1 MLHFFI
7 RRPKFAIVIALVITL
22 VGWVSLYVIPVEQYP
37 DITPPAVSVSAVY
50 PGASARD
57 VAQAIASPLEA
68 QVNGVSNMLYM
79 ESTSANNGSYQLNIT
94 FASGTDP
101 DMAAVEVQNRI
112 SQVSAQLPAE
122 VNENGI
128 SVRKRASN
136 LLLGVSVFSPKQTHD
151 ALFVSN
157 YTSIQLRDAIARIN
171 GVGDVQVFG
180 ARDFSMRVWLNPQ
193 RMESLNV
200 SVQDIIAAL
209 QQQNVQAAAG
219 QIGSSPSMDGQQQTL
234 TISGQGR
241 LTEPQEFANVI
252 IRSNPQGGMIRLG
265 DVARVALGAQNYQV
279 SAAQNQTESAFLVV
293 YPVPGAN
300 ALNVANGVRDE
311 MARLSASFP
320 PDLAYDINYD
330 STLPV
335 TATLHEIALSLT
347 LTLIVVLAVV
357 YLFLQS
363 MRATFIVALT
373 IPVSLLGTFA
383 VLYAFGYSANTLSL
397 FAIILALTIVVDDA
411 IVVVENVERLLSND
425 PNLTPA
431 QATKQ
436 AMSQIAGPIIATTL
450 VLMAVF
456 VPIAILPGI
465 IGELYRQF
473 AVTLSAAVIL
483 SSINALTLSPALCAV
498 LLKRRTLSTTGV
510 FGGMNR
516 GLDRARD
523 GYVSLTGRISRRAVF
538 SIAALLLVGL
548 ATWWGYTRLPTSF
561 LPEEDQGY
569 FFISLQLPDGAS
581 LNRTQAVMDQMYQQV
596 TANDAV
602 EDVIKITGFS
612 LLSGNN
618 SPNAGFAI
626 VMLKPWGQRPH
637 IDRVLASIQAN
648 LAAIP
653 SAMIM
658 AFNPPAIAGLGSASG
673 FDLRIQALL
682 GQSPQ
687 ELAQVSQG
695 VIFAANQDPKLSRVF
710 TTFSASVPEISLSID
725 RDRAALLQVPVS
737 RIFQTL
743 QTSLGGMNA
752 GDFTLNNRMFRV
764 QLQNDMDFRQRTA
777 QINSLNVRSD
787 NGALVSLANLVTL
800 TPSVGAPFISHFN
813 QFPSVAVSGSA
824 ADGVSSGQAMAAMEA
839 LLAQNLP
846 QGYSYS
852 WSGMSW
858 QEQQTGGQVVLI
870 YLAALVFAYL
880 FLVAQYESWSI
891 PLVVI
896 LSVVF
901 AVGGAVAGLSAMG
914 FANDVYAQI
923 GLVLLIGLAAK
934 NAILIVEFSKQR
946 REEGASIA
954 EAAED
959 GAKQRFRAVMMTAI
973 SFILGV
979 MPLVFASGA
988 GAMSRQIIGITVFGG
1003 MFMATAVGILFIP
1016 ALYLHVQRLREWTKT
1031 RKPPVEKDPQQDN

>member
-94 FASGTDP
+94 FASGSDP

-219 QIGSSPSMDGQQQTL
+219 QIGSSPSMAGQQQTL

-498 LLKRRTLSTTGV
+498 LLKRRTLSTAGV
-510 FGGMNR
+510 FGGINR

-569 FFISLQLPDGAS
+569 FFVSLQLPDGAS

-618 SPNAGFAI
+618 SSNAGFAI

-710 TTFSASVPEISLSID
+710 TTFSASVPEISLTID

-954 EAAED
+954 EAAQD

-1031 RKPPVEKDPQQDN
+1031 RKPPAEKDPQQDN

>member
-37 DITPPAVSVSAVY
+37 DITPPVVSVSAVY

-57 VAQAIASPLEA
+57 VAQAVASPLEA
-68 QVNGVSNMLYM
+68 QVNGVSHMLYM
-79 ESTSANNGSYQLNIT
+79 ESTSANNGSYQLSIT

-136 LLLGVSVFSPKQTHD
+136 LLLGVSVFSPQQTHD

-157 YTSIQLRDAIARIN
+157 YTSIQLRDAIARIS

-180 ARDFSMRVWLNPQ
+180 ARDYSMRVWLDPQ

-200 SVQDIIAAL
+200 SVQDIVAAL

-219 QIGSSPSMDGQQQTL
+219 QIGSSPSMPNQQQTL

-241 LTEPQEFANVI
+241 LTDARQFADVI

-311 MARLSASFP
+311 MARLSAAFP
-320 PDLAYDINYD
+320 ADLTYEINYD

-335 TATLHEIALSLT
+335 TATLHEIAVSLT

-363 MRATFIVALT
+363 LRATFIVALT
-373 IPVSLLGTFA
+373 VPVSLLGTFA
-383 VLYAFGYSANTLSL
+383 VLYVFGYSANTLSL

-425 PNLTPA
+425 PHLSPA
-431 QATKQ
+431 EATRQ

-498 LLKRRTLSTTGV
+498 LLKRRTLATTGM
-510 FGGMNR
+510 FGTINK

-523 GYVSLTGRISRRAVF
+523 GYVGLTGRINRRAVF

-548 ATWWGYTRLPTSF
+548 ATWWGYSRLPTSF

-569 FFISLQLPDGAS
+569 FFVSLQLPDGAS
-581 LNRTQAVMDQMYQQV
+581 LNRTQTVMDQMYQQV
-596 TANDAV
+596 STNEAV

-618 SPNAGFAI
+618 APNAGFAI
-626 VMLKPWGQRPH
+626 VMLKPWGQRP
-637 IDRVLASIQAN
+637 
-648 LAAIP
+648 
-653 SAMIM
+653 
-658 AFNPPAIAGLGSASG
+658 
-673 FDLRIQALL
+673 
-682 GQSPQ
+682 
-687 ELAQVSQG
+687 
-695 VIFAANQDPKLSRVF
+695 
-710 TTFSASVPEISLSID
+710 
-725 RDRAALLQVPVS
+725 
-737 RIFQTL
+737 
-743 QTSLGGMNA
+743 
-752 GDFTLNNRMFRV
+752 
-764 QLQNDMDFRQRTA
+764 
-777 QINSLNVRSD
+777 
-787 NGALVSLANLVTL
+787 
-800 TPSVGAPFISHFN
+800 
-813 QFPSVAVSGSA
+813 
-824 ADGVSSGQAMAAMEA
+824 
-839 LLAQNLP
+839 
-846 QGYSYS
+846 
-852 WSGMSW
+852 
-858 QEQQTGGQVVLI
+858 
-870 YLAALVFAYL
+870 
-880 FLVAQYESWSI
+880 
-891 PLVVI
+891 
-896 LSVVF
+896 
-901 AVGGAVAGLSAMG
+901 
-914 FANDVYAQI
+914 
-923 GLVLLIGLAAK
+923 
-934 NAILIVEFSKQR
+934 
-946 REEGASIA
+946 
-954 EAAED
+954 
-959 GAKQRFRAVMMTAI
+959 
-973 SFILGV
+973 
-979 MPLVFASGA
+979 
-988 GAMSRQIIGITVFGG
+988 
-1003 MFMATAVGILFIP
+1003 
-1016 ALYLHVQRLREWTKT
+1016 
-1031 RKPPVEKDPQQDN
+1031 

>member
-37 DITPPAVSVSAVY
+37 DITPPVVSVSAVY

-57 VAQAIASPLEA
+57 VAQAVASPLEA
-68 QVNGVSNMLYM
+68 QVNGVSHMLYM
-79 ESTSANNGSYQLNIT
+79 ESTSANNGSYQLSIT

-136 LLLGVSVFSPKQTHD
+136 LLLGVSVFSPQQTHD

-157 YTSIQLRDAIARIN
+157 YTSIQLRDAIARIS

-180 ARDFSMRVWLNPQ
+180 ARDYSMRVWLDPQ

-200 SVQDIIAAL
+200 SVQDIVAAL

-219 QIGSSPSMDGQQQTL
+219 QIGSSPSMPNQQQTL

-241 LTEPQEFANVI
+241 LTDARQFADVI

-311 MARLSASFP
+311 MARLSAAFP
-320 PDLAYDINYD
+320 ADLTYEINYD

-335 TATLHEIALSLT
+335 TATLHEIAVSLT

-363 MRATFIVALT
+363 LRATFIVALT
-373 IPVSLLGTFA
+373 VPVSLLGTFA
-383 VLYAFGYSANTLSL
+383 VLYVFGYSANTLSL

-425 PNLTPA
+425 PHLSPA
-431 QATKQ
+431 EATRQ

-498 LLKRRTLSTTGV
+498 LLKRRTLATTGM
-510 FGGMNR
+510 FGTINK

-523 GYVSLTGRISRRAVF
+523 GYVGLTGRINRRAVF

-548 ATWWGYTRLPTSF
+548 ATWWGYSRLPTSF

-569 FFISLQLPDGAS
+569 FFVSLQLPDGAS
-581 LNRTQAVMDQMYQQV
+581 LNRTQTVMDQMYQQV
-596 TANDAV
+596 STNEAV

-618 SPNAGFAI
+618 APNAGFAI

-658 AFNPPAIAGLGSASG
+658 AV
-673 FDLRIQALL
+673 D
-682 GQSPQ
+682 
-687 ELAQVSQG
+687 
-695 VIFAANQDPKLSRVF
+695 
-710 TTFSASVPEISLSID
+710 
-725 RDRAALLQVPVS
+725 
-737 RIFQTL
+737 
-743 QTSLGGMNA
+743 
-752 GDFTLNNRMFRV
+752 
-764 QLQNDMDFRQRTA
+764 
-777 QINSLNVRSD
+777 
-787 NGALVSLANLVTL
+787 
-800 TPSVGAPFISHFN
+800 
-813 QFPSVAVSGSA
+813 
-824 ADGVSSGQAMAAMEA
+824 
-839 LLAQNLP
+839 
-846 QGYSYS
+846 
-852 WSGMSW
+852 
-858 QEQQTGGQVVLI
+858 
-870 YLAALVFAYL
+870 
-880 FLVAQYESWSI
+880 
-891 PLVVI
+891 
-896 LSVVF
+896 
-901 AVGGAVAGLSAMG
+901 
-914 FANDVYAQI
+914 
-923 GLVLLIGLAAK
+923 
-934 NAILIVEFSKQR
+934 
-946 REEGASIA
+946 
-954 EAAED
+954 
-959 GAKQRFRAVMMTAI
+959 
-973 SFILGV
+973 
-979 MPLVFASGA
+979 
-988 GAMSRQIIGITVFGG
+988 
-1003 MFMATAVGILFIP
+1003 
-1016 ALYLHVQRLREWTKT
+1016 
-1031 RKPPVEKDPQQDN
+1031 

>member
-7 RRPKFAIVIALVITL
+7 RRPKFAIVIALVITI
-22 VGWVSLYVIPVEQYP
+22 VGWVSLHVIPVEQYP
-37 DITPPAVSVSAVY
+37 DITPPVVSVSAVY

-79 ESTSANNGSYQLNIT
+79 ESTSGNNGSYQLSIT
-94 FASGTDP
+94 FSSGTDP

-136 LLLGVSVFSPKQTHD
+136 LLLGVSVFSPKQTHN

-180 ARDFSMRVWLNPQ
+180 ARDYSMRVWLNPQ

-219 QIGSSPSMDGQQQTL
+219 QIGSSPSTPDQQQTL

-241 LTEPQEFANVI
+241 LADPQQFANVI

-265 DVARVALGAQNYQV
+265 DIARVALGAQNYQV

-311 MARLSASFP
+311 MARLSAAFP
-320 PDLAYDINYD
+320 PDLTYEINYD

-383 VLYAFGYSANTLSL
+383 VLYVFGYSANTLSL

-465 IGELYRQF
+465 VGELYRQF

-498 LLKRRTLSTTGV
+498 LLKRRTLSNTGV
-510 FGGMNR
+510 FGAINR

-523 GYVSLTGRISRRAVF
+523 GYVGLTGRISRRAVF

-569 FFISLQLPDGAS
+569 FFVSLQLPDGAS
-581 LNRTQAVMDQMYQQV
+581 LNRTQTVMDQMYQQV

-637 IDRVLASIQAN
+637 IDQVLANIQAN
-648 LAAIP
+648 LATIP
-653 SAMIM
+653 SATIM
-658 AFNPPAIAGLGSASG
+658 AVNPPAIAGLGNASG

-695 VIFAANQDPKLSRVF
+695 IIFAANQDPKLSRVF
-710 TTFSASVPEISLSID
+710 TTFSASVPEVNLSID

-777 QINSLNVRSD
+777 QINSMNVRSD

-813 QFPSVAVSGSA
+813 QFPSVTVNGSA
-824 ADGVSSGQAMAAMEA
+824 ADGASSGQAMAAMEA

-858 QEQQTGGQVVLI
+858 QEQQTGGQVVFI

-934 NAILIVEFSKQR
+934 NAILIVEFAKAR
-946 REEGASIA
+946 REEGATIA
-954 EAAED
+954 QAAQD

-1003 MFMATAVGILFIP
+1003 MLMATAVGILFIP

-1031 RKPPVEKDPQQDN
+1031 RKPPSDEGPQA

>member
-37 DITPPAVSVSAVY
+37 DITPPVVSVSAVY

-57 VAQAIASPLEA
+57 VAQAVASPLEA
-68 QVNGVSNMLYM
+68 QVNGVSHMLYM
-79 ESTSANNGSYQLNIT
+79 ESTSANNGSYQLSIT

-136 LLLGVSVFSPKQTHD
+136 LLLGVSVFSPQQTHD

-157 YTSIQLRDAIARIN
+157 YTSIQLRDAIARIS

-180 ARDFSMRVWLNPQ
+180 ARDYSMRVWLDPQ

-200 SVQDIIAAL
+200 SVQDIVAAL

-219 QIGSSPSMDGQQQTL
+219 QIGSSPSMPNQQQTL

-241 LTEPQEFANVI
+241 LTDARQFADVI

-311 MARLSASFP
+311 MARLSAAFP
-320 PDLAYDINYD
+320 ADLTYEINYD

-335 TATLHEIALSLT
+335 TATLHEIAVSLT

-363 MRATFIVALT
+363 LRATFIVALT
-373 IPVSLLGTFA
+373 VPVSLLGTFA
-383 VLYAFGYSANTLSL
+383 VLYVFGYSANTLSL

-425 PNLTPA
+425 PHLSPA
-431 QATKQ
+431 EATRQ

-498 LLKRRTLSTTGV
+498 LLKRRTLATTGM
-510 FGGMNR
+510 FGTINK

-523 GYVSLTGRISRRAVF
+523 GYVGLTGRINRRAVF

-548 ATWWGYTRLPTSF
+548 ATWWGYSRLPTSF

-569 FFISLQLPDGAS
+569 FFVSLQLPDGAS
-581 LNRTQAVMDQMYQQV
+581 LNRTQTVMDQMYQQV
-596 TANDAV
+596 STNEAV

-618 SPNAGFAI
+618 APNAGFAI

-658 AFNPPAIAGLGSASG
+658 A
-673 FDLRIQALL
+673 
-682 GQSPQ
+682 
-687 ELAQVSQG
+687 
-695 VIFAANQDPKLSRVF
+695 
-710 TTFSASVPEISLSID
+710 
-725 RDRAALLQVPVS
+725 
-737 RIFQTL
+737 
-743 QTSLGGMNA
+743 
-752 GDFTLNNRMFRV
+752 GD
-764 QLQNDMDFRQRTA
+764 
-777 QINSLNVRSD
+777 
-787 NGALVSLANLVTL
+787 
-800 TPSVGAPFISHFN
+800 TP
-813 QFPSVAVSGSA
+813 
-824 ADGVSSGQAMAAMEA
+824 
-839 LLAQNLP
+839 
-846 QGYSYS
+846 
-852 WSGMSW
+852 
-858 QEQQTGGQVVLI
+858 
-870 YLAALVFAYL
+870 
-880 FLVAQYESWSI
+880 
-891 PLVVI
+891 
-896 LSVVF
+896 
-901 AVGGAVAGLSAMG
+901 
-914 FANDVYAQI
+914 
-923 GLVLLIGLAAK
+923 
-934 NAILIVEFSKQR
+934 
-946 REEGASIA
+946 
-954 EAAED
+954 
-959 GAKQRFRAVMMTAI
+959 
-973 SFILGV
+973 
-979 MPLVFASGA
+979 
-988 GAMSRQIIGITVFGG
+988 
-1003 MFMATAVGILFIP
+1003 
-1016 ALYLHVQRLREWTKT
+1016 
-1031 RKPPVEKDPQQDN
+1031 

>member
-7 RRPKFAIVIALVITL
+7 RRPKFAIVIALVITI
-22 VGWVSLYVIPVEQYP
+22 VGWVSLHVIPVEQYP
-37 DITPPAVSVSAVY
+37 DITPPVVSVSAVY

-57 VAQAIASPLEA
+57 VAQTIASPLEA

-79 ESTSANNGSYQLNIT
+79 ESTSGNNGSYQLSIT

-180 ARDFSMRVWLNPQ
+180 ARDYSMRVWLNPQ

-219 QIGSSPSMDGQQQTL
+219 QIGSSPSTPDQQQTL

-241 LTEPQEFANVI
+241 LSDPQEFANVI

-311 MARLSASFP
+311 MARL
-320 PDLAYDINYD
+320 
-330 STLPV
+330 
-335 TATLHEIALSLT
+335 
-347 LTLIVVLAVV
+347 
-357 YLFLQS
+357 
-363 MRATFIVALT
+363 
-373 IPVSLLGTFA
+373 
-383 VLYAFGYSANTLSL
+383 
-397 FAIILALTIVVDDA
+397 
-411 IVVVENVERLLSND
+411 
-425 PNLTPA
+425 
-431 QATKQ
+431 
-436 AMSQIAGPIIATTL
+436 
-450 VLMAVF
+450 
-456 VPIAILPGI
+456 
-465 IGELYRQF
+465 
-473 AVTLSAAVIL
+473 
-483 SSINALTLSPALCAV
+483 
-498 LLKRRTLSTTGV
+498 
-510 FGGMNR
+510 
-516 GLDRARD
+516 
-523 GYVSLTGRISRRAVF
+523 
-538 SIAALLLVGL
+538 
-548 ATWWGYTRLPTSF
+548 PTSF

-569 FFISLQLPDGAS
+569 FFVSLQLPDGAS
-581 LNRTQAVMDQMYQQV
+581 LNRTQTVMDQMYQQV

-637 IDRVLASIQAN
+637 IDQVLANIRAN

-658 AFNPPAIAGLGSASG
+658 AVNPPAIAGLGSASG

-682 GQSPQ
+682 GQTPQ

-695 VIFAANQDPKLSRVF
+695 IIFAANQDPKLNRVF
-710 TTFSASVPEISLSID
+710 TTFSASVPETNLSID

-787 NGALVSLANLVTL
+787 NGVLVSLANLVTL
-800 TPSVGAPFISHFN
+800 TPSVGAPFISNFN
-813 QFPSVAVSGSA
+813 QFPSVAISGSA
-824 ADGVSSGQAMAAMEA
+824 ADGASSGQAMAAMEA

-858 QEQQTGGQVVLI
+858 QEQQTGGQVVFI

-934 NAILIVEFSKQR
+934 NAILIVEFSKAR
-946 REEGASIA
+946 REEGATIA
-954 EAAED
+954 QAAQD

-973 SFILGV
+973 
-979 MPLVFASGA
+979 
-988 GAMSRQIIGITVFGG
+988 
-1003 MFMATAVGILFIP
+1003 
-1016 ALYLHVQRLREWTKT
+1016 
-1031 RKPPVEKDPQQDN
+1031 

>member
-7 RRPKFAIVIALVITL
+7 RRPKFAIVIALVITI
-22 VGWVSLYVIPVEQYP
+22 VGWVSLHVIPVEQYP
-37 DITPPAVSVSAVY
+37 DITPPVVSVSAVY

-79 ESTSANNGSYQLNIT
+79 ESTSGNNGSYQLSIT

-136 LLLGVSVFSPKQTHD
+136 LLLGVSVFSPKQTHN

-180 ARDFSMRVWLNPQ
+180 ARDYSMRVWLNPQ

-219 QIGSSPSMDGQQQTL
+219 QIGSSPSTPDQQQTL

-241 LTEPQEFANVI
+241 LADPQQFANVI

-265 DVARVALGAQNYQV
+265 DIARVALGAQNYQV

-311 MARLSASFP
+311 MARLSAAFP
-320 PDLAYDINYD
+320 PDLTYEINYD

-383 VLYAFGYSANTLSL
+383 VLYVFGYSANTLSL

-465 IGELYRQF
+465 VGELYRQF

-498 LLKRRTLSTTGV
+498 LLKRRTLSNTGV
-510 FGGMNR
+510 FGAINR

-523 GYVSLTGRISRRAVF
+523 GYVGLTGRISRRAVF

-569 FFISLQLPDGAS
+569 FFVSLQLPDGAS
-581 LNRTQAVMDQMYQQV
+581 LNRTQTVMDQMYQQV

-637 IDRVLASIQAN
+637 IDQVLANIQAN
-648 LAAIP
+648 LATIP
-653 SAMIM
+653 SATIM
-658 AFNPPAIAGLGSASG
+658 AVNPPAIAGLGNASG

-695 VIFAANQDPKLSRVF
+695 IIFAANQDPKLSRVF
-710 TTFSASVPEISLSID
+710 TTFSASVPEVNLSID

-777 QINSLNVRSD
+777 QINSMNVRSD

-813 QFPSVAVSGSA
+813 QFPSVTVNGSA
-824 ADGVSSGQAMAAMEA
+824 ADGASSGQAMAAMEA

-858 QEQQTGGQVVLI
+858 QEQQTGGQVVFI

-934 NAILIVEFSKQR
+934 NAILIVEFAKAR
-946 REEGASIA
+946 REEGATIA
-954 EAAED
+954 QAAQD

-1003 MFMATAVGILFIP
+1003 MLMATAVGILFIP

-1031 RKPPVEKDPQQDN
+1031 RKPLSDEGPQA

>member
-7 RRPKFAIVIALVITL
+7 RRPKFAIVIALVITI
-22 VGWVSLYVIPVEQYP
+22 VGWVSLHVIPVEQYP
-37 DITPPAVSVSAVY
+37 DITPPVVSVSAVY

-57 VAQAIASPLEA
+57 VAQTIASPLEA

-79 ESTSANNGSYQLNIT
+79 ESTSGNNGSYQLSIT

-180 ARDFSMRVWLNPQ
+180 ARDYSMRVWLNPQ

-219 QIGSSPSMDGQQQTL
+219 QIGSSPSTPDQQQTL

-241 LTEPQEFANVI
+241 LSDPQEFANVI

-311 MARLSASFP
+311 MARL
-320 PDLAYDINYD
+320 
-330 STLPV
+330 
-335 TATLHEIALSLT
+335 
-347 LTLIVVLAVV
+347 
-357 YLFLQS
+357 
-363 MRATFIVALT
+363 
-373 IPVSLLGTFA
+373 
-383 VLYAFGYSANTLSL
+383 
-397 FAIILALTIVVDDA
+397 
-411 IVVVENVERLLSND
+411 
-425 PNLTPA
+425 
-431 QATKQ
+431 
-436 AMSQIAGPIIATTL
+436 
-450 VLMAVF
+450 
-456 VPIAILPGI
+456 
-465 IGELYRQF
+465 
-473 AVTLSAAVIL
+473 
-483 SSINALTLSPALCAV
+483 
-498 LLKRRTLSTTGV
+498 
-510 FGGMNR
+510 
-516 GLDRARD
+516 
-523 GYVSLTGRISRRAVF
+523 
-538 SIAALLLVGL
+538 
-548 ATWWGYTRLPTSF
+548 PTSF

-569 FFISLQLPDGAS
+569 FFVSLQLPDGAS
-581 LNRTQAVMDQMYQQV
+581 LNRTQTVMDQMYQQV

-637 IDRVLASIQAN
+637 IDQVLANIQAN

-658 AFNPPAIAGLGSASG
+658 AVNPPAIAGLGSASG

-682 GQSPQ
+682 GQTPQ

-695 VIFAANQDPKLSRVF
+695 IIFAANQDPKLNRVF
-710 TTFSASVPEISLSID
+710 TTFSASVPETNLSID

-787 NGALVSLANLVTL
+787 NGVLVSLANLVTL
-800 TPSVGAPFISHFN
+800 TPSVGAPFISNFN
-813 QFPSVAVSGSA
+813 QFPSVAISGSA
-824 ADGVSSGQAMAAMEA
+824 ADGASSGQAMAAMEA

-858 QEQQTGGQVVLI
+858 QEQQTGGQVVFI

-934 NAILIVEFSKQR
+934 NAILIVEFSKAR
-946 REEGASIA
+946 REEGATIA
-954 EAAED
+954 QAVQD

-973 SFILGV
+973 
-979 MPLVFASGA
+979 
-988 GAMSRQIIGITVFGG
+988 
-1003 MFMATAVGILFIP
+1003 
-1016 ALYLHVQRLREWTKT
+1016 
-1031 RKPPVEKDPQQDN
+1031 

>member
-22 VGWVSLYVIPVEQYP
+22 IGMVSLHVIPVEQYP
-37 DITPPAVSVSAVY
+37 EITPPVVSVSAVY

-57 VAQAIASPLEA
+57 VAQALASPIEA

-79 ESTSANNGSYQLNIT
+79 ESSSANNGSYQLSIT

-136 LLLGVSVFSPKQTHD
+136 LLLGVSVFSPNKSHD

-180 ARDFSMRVWLNPQ
+180 ARDYSMRIWLDPQ

-200 SVQDIIAAL
+200 SVQDIVAAL

-219 QIGSSPSMDGQQQTL
+219 QIGSSPAVPTQQQTL

-241 LTEPQEFANVI
+241 LTDPQQFGNVI
-252 IRSNPQGGMIRLG
+252 IRSNAQGGMIRLS

-293 YPVPGAN
+293 YPEPGAN
-300 ALNVANGVRDE
+300 ALNVANGVRQE
-311 MARLSASFP
+311 MERLSAAFP
-320 PDLAYDINYD
+320 DDLAYDINYD

-335 TATLHEIALSLT
+335 TATLHEIAVSLT

-383 VLYAFGYSANTLSL
+383 VLHVFGYSANTLSL

-411 IVVVENVERLLSND
+411 IVVVENVERLLGQDES
-425 PNLTPA
+425 LTPTA
-431 QATKQ
+431 ATRQAL
-436 AMSQIAGPIIATTL
+436 SQIAGPIIATTL

-465 IGELYRQF
+465 VGELYRQF
-473 AVTLSAAVIL
+473 AITLSAAVIL
-483 SSINALTLSPALCAV
+483 SSLNALTLSPALCAL
-498 LLKRRTLSTTGV
+498 LLKRRTLSTSGF
-510 FGGMNR
+510 FGKLNQGI
-516 GLDRARD
+516 DRATQ
-523 GYVSLTGRISRRAVF
+523 GYVTLTGLLSRRALF
-538 SIAALLLVGL
+538 SVAAILLVGG
-548 ATWWGYTRLPTSF
+548 ATWWGYAKLPTSF

-569 FFISLQLPDGAS
+569 FFVSLQLPDGAA
-581 LNRTQAVMDQMYQQV
+581 LARTQTVMDRMYQEV
-596 TANDAV
+596 SADPAV
-602 EDVIKITGFS
+602 ENVIKITGFS

-626 VMLKPWGQRPH
+626 VLLKPWGQRPH
-637 IDRVLASIQAN
+637 IDRVLTSIQAN

-653 SAMIM
+653 AASIM
-658 AFNPPAIAGLGSASG
+658 AMNPPAIAGLGNASG
-673 FDLRIQALL
+673 FDLRLQALQ

-687 ELAQVSQG
+687 ELAQVAQG
-695 VIFAANQDPKLSRVF
+695 IIFAANQHPGLSRVF
-710 TTFSASVPEISLSID
+710 TTFSASVPEVSLNID
-725 RDRAALLQVPVS
+725 RERAALLQVPVS

-743 QTSLGGMNA
+743 QTSLGGTNA
-752 GDFTLNNRMFRV
+752 GDFAFSNRMFRV
-764 QLQNDMDFRQRTA
+764 QLQNDLDFRQRSA
-777 QINSLNVRSD
+777 QINAMNVRSD
-787 NGALVSLANLVTL
+787 SGALVSMANLVTL
-800 TPSVGAPFISHFN
+800 TPSIGAPFISHFN
-813 QFPSVAVSGSA
+813 QFPSVAINGSA
-824 ADGVSSGQAMAAMEA
+824 AEGTSSGQAMAAMESLMA
-839 LLAQNLP
+839 SELP
-846 QGYSYS
+846 PGYGYA

-858 QEQQTGGQVVLI
+858 QEQQTSGQALLI

-891 PLVVI
+891 PSVVI
-896 LSVVF
+896 LSVIF
-901 AVGGAVAGLSAMG
+901 AIAGAVAGLAAMG

-934 NAILIVEFSKQR
+934 NAILIVEFSKTR

-954 EAAED
+954 EAAQD
-959 GAKQRFRAVMMTAI
+959 GARQRFRAVMMTAI

-1003 MFMATAVGILFIP
+1003 MLMTTFVGVLFIP
-1016 ALYLHVQRLREWTKT
+1016 ALYLHIQRLREW
-1031 RKPPVEKDPQQDN
+1031 RQSRE

>member
-7 RRPKFAIVIALVITL
+7 RRPKFAIVIALVITI
-22 VGWVSLYVIPVEQYP
+22 VGWVSLHVIPVEQYP
-37 DITPPAVSVSAVY
+37 DITPPVVSVSAVY

-79 ESTSANNGSYQLNIT
+79 ESTSGNNGSYQLSIT

-136 LLLGVSVFSPKQTHD
+136 LLLGVSVFSPKQTHN

-180 ARDFSMRVWLNPQ
+180 ARDYSMRVWLNPQ

-219 QIGSSPSMDGQQQTL
+219 QIGSSPSTPDQQQTL

-241 LTEPQEFANVI
+241 LADPQQFANVI

-265 DVARVALGAQNYQV
+265 DIARVALGAQNYQV

-311 MARLSASFP
+311 MARLSAAFP
-320 PDLAYDINYD
+320 PDLTYEINYD

-383 VLYAFGYSANTLSL
+383 VLYVFGYSANTLSL

-465 IGELYRQF
+465 VGELYRQF

-498 LLKRRTLSTTGV
+498 LLKRRTLSNTGV
-510 FGGMNR
+510 FGAINR

-523 GYVSLTGRISRRAVF
+523 GYVGLTGRISRRAVF

-569 FFISLQLPDGAS
+569 FFVSLQLPDGAS
-581 LNRTQAVMDQMYQQV
+581 LNRTQTVMDQMYQQV

-637 IDRVLASIQAN
+637 IDQVLANIQAN
-648 LAAIP
+648 LATIP
-653 SAMIM
+653 SATIM
-658 AFNPPAIAGLGSASG
+658 AVNPPAIAGLGNASG

-695 VIFAANQDPKLSRVF
+695 IIFAANQDPKLSRVF
-710 TTFSASVPEISLSID
+710 TTFSASVPEVNLSID

-777 QINSLNVRSD
+777 QINSMNVRSD

-813 QFPSVAVSGSA
+813 QFPSVTVNGSA
-824 ADGVSSGQAMAAMEA
+824 ADGASSGQAMAAMEA

-858 QEQQTGGQVVLI
+858 QEQQTGGQVVFI

-934 NAILIVEFSKQR
+934 NAILIVEFAKAR
-946 REEGASIA
+946 REEGATIA
-954 EAAED
+954 QAAQD

-1003 MFMATAVGILFIP
+1003 MLMATAVGILFIP

-1031 RKPPVEKDPQQDN
+1031 RKPPSDEGPQA

>member
-37 DITPPAVSVSAVY
+37 DITPPVVSVSAVY

-57 VAQAIASPLEA
+57 VAQAVASPLEA
-68 QVNGVSNMLYM
+68 QVNGVSHMLYM
-79 ESTSANNGSYQLNIT
+79 ESTSANNGSYQLSIT

-136 LLLGVSVFSPKQTHD
+136 LLLGVSVFSPQQTHD

-157 YTSIQLRDAIARIN
+157 YTSIQLRDAIARIS

-180 ARDFSMRVWLNPQ
+180 ARDYSMRVWLDPQ

-200 SVQDIIAAL
+200 SVQDIVAAL

-219 QIGSSPSMDGQQQTL
+219 QIGSSPSMPNQQQTL

-241 LTEPQEFANVI
+241 LTDARQFADVI

-311 MARLSASFP
+311 MARLSAAFP
-320 PDLAYDINYD
+320 ADLTYEINYD

-335 TATLHEIALSLT
+335 TATLHEIAVSLT

-363 MRATFIVALT
+363 LRATFIVALT
-373 IPVSLLGTFA
+373 VPVSLLGTFA
-383 VLYAFGYSANTLSL
+383 VLYVFGYSANTLSL

-425 PNLTPA
+425 PHLSPA
-431 QATKQ
+431 EATRQ

-498 LLKRRTLSTTGV
+498 LLKRRTLATTGM
-510 FGGMNR
+510 FGTINK

-523 GYVSLTGRISRRAVF
+523 GYVGLTGRINRRAVF

-548 ATWWGYTRLPTSF
+548 ATWWGYSRLPTSF

-569 FFISLQLPDGAS
+569 FFVSLQLPDGAS
-581 LNRTQAVMDQMYQQV
+581 LNRTQTVMDQMYQQV
-596 TANDAV
+596 STNEAV

-618 SPNAGFAI
+618 APNAGFAI

-637 IDRVLASIQAN
+637 IDRVL
-648 LAAIP
+648 
-653 SAMIM
+653 
-658 AFNPPAIAGLGSASG
+658 
-673 FDLRIQALL
+673 
-682 GQSPQ
+682 
-687 ELAQVSQG
+687 
-695 VIFAANQDPKLSRVF
+695 
-710 TTFSASVPEISLSID
+710 
-725 RDRAALLQVPVS
+725 
-737 RIFQTL
+737 
-743 QTSLGGMNA
+743 
-752 GDFTLNNRMFRV
+752 
-764 QLQNDMDFRQRTA
+764 
-777 QINSLNVRSD
+777 
-787 NGALVSLANLVTL
+787 
-800 TPSVGAPFISHFN
+800 
-813 QFPSVAVSGSA
+813 
-824 ADGVSSGQAMAAMEA
+824 
-839 LLAQNLP
+839 
-846 QGYSYS
+846 
-852 WSGMSW
+852 
-858 QEQQTGGQVVLI
+858 
-870 YLAALVFAYL
+870 
-880 FLVAQYESWSI
+880 
-891 PLVVI
+891 
-896 LSVVF
+896 
-901 AVGGAVAGLSAMG
+901 
-914 FANDVYAQI
+914 
-923 GLVLLIGLAAK
+923 
-934 NAILIVEFSKQR
+934 
-946 REEGASIA
+946 
-954 EAAED
+954 
-959 GAKQRFRAVMMTAI
+959 
-973 SFILGV
+973 
-979 MPLVFASGA
+979 
-988 GAMSRQIIGITVFGG
+988 
-1003 MFMATAVGILFIP
+1003 
-1016 ALYLHVQRLREWTKT
+1016 
-1031 RKPPVEKDPQQDN
+1031 

>member
-7 RRPKFAIVIALVITL
+7 RRPKFAIVIALVITI
-22 VGWVSLYVIPVEQYP
+22 VGWVSLHVIPVEQYP
-37 DITPPAVSVSAVY
+37 DITPPVVSVSAVY

-79 ESTSANNGSYQLNIT
+79 ESTSGNNGSYQLSIT

-180 ARDFSMRVWLNPQ
+180 ARDYSMRVWLNPQ

-219 QIGSSPSMDGQQQTL
+219 QIGSSPSTPDQQQTL

-241 LTEPQEFANVI
+241 LSDPQEFANVI

-311 MARLSASFP
+311 MARL
-320 PDLAYDINYD
+320 
-330 STLPV
+330 
-335 TATLHEIALSLT
+335 
-347 LTLIVVLAVV
+347 
-357 YLFLQS
+357 
-363 MRATFIVALT
+363 
-373 IPVSLLGTFA
+373 
-383 VLYAFGYSANTLSL
+383 
-397 FAIILALTIVVDDA
+397 
-411 IVVVENVERLLSND
+411 
-425 PNLTPA
+425 
-431 QATKQ
+431 
-436 AMSQIAGPIIATTL
+436 
-450 VLMAVF
+450 
-456 VPIAILPGI
+456 
-465 IGELYRQF
+465 
-473 AVTLSAAVIL
+473 
-483 SSINALTLSPALCAV
+483 
-498 LLKRRTLSTTGV
+498 
-510 FGGMNR
+510 
-516 GLDRARD
+516 
-523 GYVSLTGRISRRAVF
+523 
-538 SIAALLLVGL
+538 
-548 ATWWGYTRLPTSF
+548 PTSF

-569 FFISLQLPDGAS
+569 FFVSLQLPDGAS
-581 LNRTQAVMDQMYQQV
+581 LNRTQTVMDQMYQQV

-637 IDRVLASIQAN
+637 IDQVLANIQAN

-658 AFNPPAIAGLGSASG
+658 AVNPPAIAGLGSASG

-682 GQSPQ
+682 GQTPQ

-695 VIFAANQDPKLSRVF
+695 IIFAANQDPKLNRVF
-710 TTFSASVPEISLSID
+710 TTFSASVPETNLSID

-787 NGALVSLANLVTL
+787 NGVLVSLANLVTL
-800 TPSVGAPFISHFN
+800 TPSVGAPFISNFN
-813 QFPSVAVSGSA
+813 QFPSVAISGSA
-824 ADGVSSGQAMAAMEA
+824 ADGASSGQAMAAMEA

-858 QEQQTGGQVVLI
+858 QEQQTGGQVVFI

-934 NAILIVEFSKQR
+934 NAILIVEFSKAR
-946 REEGASIA
+946 REEGATIA
-954 EAAED
+954 QAAQD

-1003 MFMATAVGILFIP
+1003 MLMATAIGILFIP
-1016 ALYLHVQRLREWTKT
+1016 ALYLHIQRLREWAKSH
-1031 RKPPVEKDPQQDN
+1031 KQPSDKDPQH

>member
-1 MLHFFI
+1 
-7 RRPKFAIVIALVITL
+7 
-22 VGWVSLYVIPVEQYP
+22 
-37 DITPPAVSVSAVY
+37 
-50 PGASARD
+50 
-57 VAQAIASPLEA
+57 
-68 QVNGVSNMLYM
+68 
-79 ESTSANNGSYQLNIT
+79 
-94 FASGTDP
+94 
-101 DMAAVEVQNRI
+101 
-112 SQVSAQLPAE
+112 
-122 VNENGI
+122 
-128 SVRKRASN
+128 
-136 LLLGVSVFSPKQTHD
+136 
-151 ALFVSN
+151 
-157 YTSIQLRDAIARIN
+157 
-171 GVGDVQVFG
+171 
-180 ARDFSMRVWLNPQ
+180 MRVWLNPQ

-219 QIGSSPSMDGQQQTL
+219 QIGSSPSMAGQQQTL

-498 LLKRRTLSTTGV
+498 LLKRRTLSTAGV
-510 FGGMNR
+510 FGGINR

-569 FFISLQLPDGAS
+569 FFVSLQLPDGAS

-618 SPNAGFAI
+618 SSNAGFAI

-710 TTFSASVPEISLSID
+710 TTFSASVPEISLTID

-954 EAAED
+954 EAAQD

-1031 RKPPVEKDPQQDN
+1031 RKPPAEKDPQQDN

>member
-37 DITPPAVSVSAVY
+37 DITPPVVSVSAVY

-57 VAQAIASPLEA
+57 VAQAVASPLEA
-68 QVNGVSNMLYM
+68 QVNGVSHMLYM
-79 ESTSANNGSYQLNIT
+79 ESTSANNGSYQLSIT

-136 LLLGVSVFSPKQTHD
+136 LLLGVSVFSPQQTHD

-157 YTSIQLRDAIARIN
+157 YTSIQLRDAIARIS

-180 ARDFSMRVWLNPQ
+180 ARDYSMRVWLDPQ

-200 SVQDIIAAL
+200 SVQDIVAAL

-219 QIGSSPSMDGQQQTL
+219 QIGSSPSMPNQQQTL

-241 LTEPQEFANVI
+241 LTDARQFADVI

-311 MARLSASFP
+311 MARLSAAFP
-320 PDLAYDINYD
+320 ADLTYEINYD

-335 TATLHEIALSLT
+335 TATLHEIAVSLT

-363 MRATFIVALT
+363 LRATFIVALT
-373 IPVSLLGTFA
+373 VPVSLLGTFA
-383 VLYAFGYSANTLSL
+383 VLYVFGYSANTLSL

-425 PNLTPA
+425 PHLSPA
-431 QATKQ
+431 EATRQ

-498 LLKRRTLSTTGV
+498 LLKRRTLATTGM
-510 FGGMNR
+510 FGTINK

-523 GYVSLTGRISRRAVF
+523 GYVGLTGRINRRAVF

-548 ATWWGYTRLPTSF
+548 ATWWGYSRLPTSF

-569 FFISLQLPDGAS
+569 FFVSLQLPDGAS
-581 LNRTQAVMDQMYQQV
+581 LNRTQTVMDQMYQQV
-596 TANDAV
+596 STNEAV

-618 SPNAGFAI
+618 APNAGFAI

-658 AFNPPAIAGLGSASG
+658 AGEPP
-673 FDLRIQALL
+673 
-682 GQSPQ
+682 P
-687 ELAQVSQG
+687 
-695 VIFAANQDPKLSRVF
+695 
-710 TTFSASVPEISLSID
+710 
-725 RDRAALLQVPVS
+725 
-737 RIFQTL
+737 
-743 QTSLGGMNA
+743 
-752 GDFTLNNRMFRV
+752 
-764 QLQNDMDFRQRTA
+764 
-777 QINSLNVRSD
+777 
-787 NGALVSLANLVTL
+787 
-800 TPSVGAPFISHFN
+800 
-813 QFPSVAVSGSA
+813 
-824 ADGVSSGQAMAAMEA
+824 
-839 LLAQNLP
+839 
-846 QGYSYS
+846 
-852 WSGMSW
+852 
-858 QEQQTGGQVVLI
+858 
-870 YLAALVFAYL
+870 
-880 FLVAQYESWSI
+880 
-891 PLVVI
+891 
-896 LSVVF
+896 
-901 AVGGAVAGLSAMG
+901 
-914 FANDVYAQI
+914 
-923 GLVLLIGLAAK
+923 
-934 NAILIVEFSKQR
+934 
-946 REEGASIA
+946 
-954 EAAED
+954 
-959 GAKQRFRAVMMTAI
+959 
-973 SFILGV
+973 
-979 MPLVFASGA
+979 
-988 GAMSRQIIGITVFGG
+988 
-1003 MFMATAVGILFIP
+1003 
-1016 ALYLHVQRLREWTKT
+1016 
-1031 RKPPVEKDPQQDN
+1031 

>member
-37 DITPPAVSVSAVY
+37 DITPPVVSVSAVY

-57 VAQAIASPLEA
+57 VAQAVASPLEA
-68 QVNGVSNMLYM
+68 QVNGVSHMLYM
-79 ESTSANNGSYQLNIT
+79 ESTSANNGSYQLSIT

-136 LLLGVSVFSPKQTHD
+136 LLLGVSVFSPQQTHD

-157 YTSIQLRDAIARIN
+157 YTSIQLRDAIARIS

-180 ARDFSMRVWLNPQ
+180 ARDYSMRVWLDPQ

-200 SVQDIIAAL
+200 SVQDIVAAL

-219 QIGSSPSMDGQQQTL
+219 QIGSSPSMPNQQQTL

-241 LTEPQEFANVI
+241 LTDARQFADVI

-311 MARLSASFP
+311 MARLSAAFP
-320 PDLAYDINYD
+320 ADLTYEINYD

-335 TATLHEIALSLT
+335 TATLHEIAVSLT

-363 MRATFIVALT
+363 LRATFIVALT
-373 IPVSLLGTFA
+373 VPVSLLGTFA
-383 VLYAFGYSANTLSL
+383 VLYVFGYSANTLSL

-425 PNLTPA
+425 PHLSPA
-431 QATKQ
+431 EATRQ

-498 LLKRRTLSTTGV
+498 LLKRRTLATTGM
-510 FGGMNR
+510 FGTINK

-523 GYVSLTGRISRRAVF
+523 GYVGLTGRINRRAVF

-548 ATWWGYTRLPTSF
+548 ATWWGYSRLPTSF

-569 FFISLQLPDGAS
+569 FFVSLQLPDGAS
-581 LNRTQAVMDQMYQQV
+581 LNRTQTVMDQMYQQV
-596 TANDAV
+596 STNEAV

-618 SPNAGFAI
+618 APNAGFAI

-658 AFNPPAIAGLGSASG
+658 AVNPPAIAGLGSASG

-695 VIFAANQDPKLSRVF
+695 IIFAANQDPTLSRVF
-710 TTFSASVPEISLSID
+710 TTFSAS
-725 RDRAALLQVPVS
+725 
-737 RIFQTL
+737 
-743 QTSLGGMNA
+743 
-752 GDFTLNNRMFRV
+752 
-764 QLQNDMDFRQRTA
+764 
-777 QINSLNVRSD
+777 
-787 NGALVSLANLVTL
+787 
-800 TPSVGAPFISHFN
+800 
-813 QFPSVAVSGSA
+813 
-824 ADGVSSGQAMAAMEA
+824 
-839 LLAQNLP
+839 
-846 QGYSYS
+846 
-852 WSGMSW
+852 
-858 QEQQTGGQVVLI
+858 
-870 YLAALVFAYL
+870 
-880 FLVAQYESWSI
+880 
-891 PLVVI
+891 
-896 LSVVF
+896 
-901 AVGGAVAGLSAMG
+901 
-914 FANDVYAQI
+914 
-923 GLVLLIGLAAK
+923 
-934 NAILIVEFSKQR
+934 
-946 REEGASIA
+946 
-954 EAAED
+954 
-959 GAKQRFRAVMMTAI
+959 
-973 SFILGV
+973 
-979 MPLVFASGA
+979 
-988 GAMSRQIIGITVFGG
+988 
-1003 MFMATAVGILFIP
+1003 
-1016 ALYLHVQRLREWTKT
+1016 
-1031 RKPPVEKDPQQDN
+1031 

>member
-37 DITPPAVSVSAVY
+37 DITPPVVSVSAVY

-57 VAQAIASPLEA
+57 VAQAVASPLEA
-68 QVNGVSNMLYM
+68 QVNGVSHMLYM
-79 ESTSANNGSYQLNIT
+79 ESTSANNGSYQLSIT

-136 LLLGVSVFSPKQTHD
+136 LLLGVSVFSPQQTHD

-157 YTSIQLRDAIARIN
+157 YTSIQLRDAIARIS

-180 ARDFSMRVWLNPQ
+180 ARDYSMRVWLDPQ

-200 SVQDIIAAL
+200 SVQDIVAAL

-219 QIGSSPSMDGQQQTL
+219 QIGSSPSMPNQQQTL

-241 LTEPQEFANVI
+241 LTDARQFADVI

-311 MARLSASFP
+311 MARLSAAFP
-320 PDLAYDINYD
+320 ADLTYEINYD

-335 TATLHEIALSLT
+335 TATLHEIAVSLT

-363 MRATFIVALT
+363 LRATFIVALT
-373 IPVSLLGTFA
+373 VPVSLLGTFA
-383 VLYAFGYSANTLSL
+383 VLYVFGYSANTLSL

-425 PNLTPA
+425 PHLSPA
-431 QATKQ
+431 EATRQ

-498 LLKRRTLSTTGV
+498 LLKRRTLATTGM
-510 FGGMNR
+510 FGTINK

-523 GYVSLTGRISRRAVF
+523 GYVGLTGRINRRAVF

-548 ATWWGYTRLPTSF
+548 ATWWGYSRLPTSF

-569 FFISLQLPDGAS
+569 FFVSLQLPDGAS
-581 LNRTQAVMDQMYQQV
+581 LNRTQTVMDQMYQQV
-596 TANDAV
+596 STNEAV

-618 SPNAGFAI
+618 APNAGFAI

-637 IDRVLASIQAN
+637 ID
-648 LAAIP
+648 
-653 SAMIM
+653 
-658 AFNPPAIAGLGSASG
+658 
-673 FDLRIQALL
+673 
-682 GQSPQ
+682 
-687 ELAQVSQG
+687 
-695 VIFAANQDPKLSRVF
+695 
-710 TTFSASVPEISLSID
+710 
-725 RDRAALLQVPVS
+725 
-737 RIFQTL
+737 
-743 QTSLGGMNA
+743 
-752 GDFTLNNRMFRV
+752 
-764 QLQNDMDFRQRTA
+764 
-777 QINSLNVRSD
+777 
-787 NGALVSLANLVTL
+787 
-800 TPSVGAPFISHFN
+800 
-813 QFPSVAVSGSA
+813 
-824 ADGVSSGQAMAAMEA
+824 
-839 LLAQNLP
+839 
-846 QGYSYS
+846 
-852 WSGMSW
+852 
-858 QEQQTGGQVVLI
+858 
-870 YLAALVFAYL
+870 
-880 FLVAQYESWSI
+880 
-891 PLVVI
+891 
-896 LSVVF
+896 
-901 AVGGAVAGLSAMG
+901 
-914 FANDVYAQI
+914 
-923 GLVLLIGLAAK
+923 
-934 NAILIVEFSKQR
+934 
-946 REEGASIA
+946 
-954 EAAED
+954 
-959 GAKQRFRAVMMTAI
+959 
-973 SFILGV
+973 
-979 MPLVFASGA
+979 
-988 GAMSRQIIGITVFGG
+988 
-1003 MFMATAVGILFIP
+1003 
-1016 ALYLHVQRLREWTKT
+1016 
-1031 RKPPVEKDPQQDN
+1031 

>member
-37 DITPPAVSVSAVY
+37 DITPPVVSVSAVY

-57 VAQAIASPLEA
+57 VAQAVASPLEA
-68 QVNGVSNMLYM
+68 QVNGVSHMLYM
-79 ESTSANNGSYQLNIT
+79 ESTSANNGSYQLSIT

-136 LLLGVSVFSPKQTHD
+136 LLLGVSVFSPQQTHD

-157 YTSIQLRDAIARIN
+157 YTSIQLRDAIARIS

-180 ARDFSMRVWLNPQ
+180 ARDYSMRVWLDPQ

-200 SVQDIIAAL
+200 SVQDIVAAL

-219 QIGSSPSMDGQQQTL
+219 QIGSSPSMPNQQQTL

-241 LTEPQEFANVI
+241 LTDARQFADVI

-311 MARLSASFP
+311 MARLSAAFP
-320 PDLAYDINYD
+320 ADLTYEINYD

-335 TATLHEIALSLT
+335 TATLHEIAVSLT

-363 MRATFIVALT
+363 LRATFIVALT
-373 IPVSLLGTFA
+373 VPVSLLGTFA
-383 VLYAFGYSANTLSL
+383 VLYVFGYSANTLSL

-425 PNLTPA
+425 PHLSPA
-431 QATKQ
+431 EATRQ

-498 LLKRRTLSTTGV
+498 LLKRRTLATTGM
-510 FGGMNR
+510 FGTINK

-523 GYVSLTGRISRRAVF
+523 GYVGLTGRINRRAVF

-548 ATWWGYTRLPTSF
+548 ATWWGYSRLPTSF

-569 FFISLQLPDGAS
+569 FFVSLQLPDGAS
-581 LNRTQAVMDQMYQQV
+581 LNRTQTVMDQMYQQV
-596 TANDAV
+596 STNEAV

-618 SPNAGFAI
+618 APNAGFAI

-658 AFNPPAIAGLGSASG
+658 A
-673 FDLRIQALL
+673 
-682 GQSPQ
+682 
-687 ELAQVSQG
+687 V
-695 VIFAANQDPKLSRVF
+695 
-710 TTFSASVPEISLSID
+710 
-725 RDRAALLQVPVS
+725 
-737 RIFQTL
+737 
-743 QTSLGGMNA
+743 
-752 GDFTLNNRMFRV
+752 
-764 QLQNDMDFRQRTA
+764 
-777 QINSLNVRSD
+777 
-787 NGALVSLANLVTL
+787 
-800 TPSVGAPFISHFN
+800 
-813 QFPSVAVSGSA
+813 
-824 ADGVSSGQAMAAMEA
+824 
-839 LLAQNLP
+839 
-846 QGYSYS
+846 
-852 WSGMSW
+852 
-858 QEQQTGGQVVLI
+858 
-870 YLAALVFAYL
+870 
-880 FLVAQYESWSI
+880 
-891 PLVVI
+891 
-896 LSVVF
+896 
-901 AVGGAVAGLSAMG
+901 
-914 FANDVYAQI
+914 
-923 GLVLLIGLAAK
+923 
-934 NAILIVEFSKQR
+934 
-946 REEGASIA
+946 
-954 EAAED
+954 
-959 GAKQRFRAVMMTAI
+959 
-973 SFILGV
+973 
-979 MPLVFASGA
+979 
-988 GAMSRQIIGITVFGG
+988 
-1003 MFMATAVGILFIP
+1003 
-1016 ALYLHVQRLREWTKT
+1016 
-1031 RKPPVEKDPQQDN
+1031 

>member
-37 DITPPAVSVSAVY
+37 DITPPVVSVSAVY

-57 VAQAIASPLEA
+57 VAQAVASPLEA
-68 QVNGVSNMLYM
+68 QVNGVSHMLYM
-79 ESTSANNGSYQLNIT
+79 ESTSANNGSYQLSIT

-136 LLLGVSVFSPKQTHD
+136 LLLGVSVFSPQQTHD

-157 YTSIQLRDAIARIN
+157 YTSIQLRDAIARIS

-180 ARDFSMRVWLNPQ
+180 ARDYSMRVWLDPQ

-200 SVQDIIAAL
+200 SVQDIVAAL

-219 QIGSSPSMDGQQQTL
+219 QIGSSPSMPNQQQTL

-241 LTEPQEFANVI
+241 LTDARQFADVI

-311 MARLSASFP
+311 MARLSAAFP
-320 PDLAYDINYD
+320 ADLTYEINYD

-335 TATLHEIALSLT
+335 TATLHEIAVSLT

-363 MRATFIVALT
+363 LRATFIVALT
-373 IPVSLLGTFA
+373 VPVSLLGTFA
-383 VLYAFGYSANTLSL
+383 VLYVFGYSANTLSL

-425 PNLTPA
+425 PHLSPA
-431 QATKQ
+431 EATRQ

-498 LLKRRTLSTTGV
+498 LLKRRTLATTGM
-510 FGGMNR
+510 FGTINK

-523 GYVSLTGRISRRAVF
+523 GYVGLTGRINRRAVF

-548 ATWWGYTRLPTSF
+548 ATWWGYSRLPTSF

-569 FFISLQLPDGAS
+569 FFVSLQLPDGAS
-581 LNRTQAVMDQMYQQV
+581 LNRTQTVMDQMYQQV
-596 TANDAV
+596 STNEAV

-618 SPNAGFAI
+618 APNAGFAI

-658 AFNPPAIAGLGSASG
+658 A
-673 FDLRIQALL
+673 
-682 GQSPQ
+682 
-687 ELAQVSQG
+687 
-695 VIFAANQDPKLSRVF
+695 
-710 TTFSASVPEISLSID
+710 
-725 RDRAALLQVPVS
+725 
-737 RIFQTL
+737 
-743 QTSLGGMNA
+743 
-752 GDFTLNNRMFRV
+752 
-764 QLQNDMDFRQRTA
+764 
-777 QINSLNVRSD
+777 
-787 NGALVSLANLVTL
+787 
-800 TPSVGAPFISHFN
+800 
-813 QFPSVAVSGSA
+813 
-824 ADGVSSGQAMAAMEA
+824 
-839 LLAQNLP
+839 
-846 QGYSYS
+846 
-852 WSGMSW
+852 
-858 QEQQTGGQVVLI
+858 
-870 YLAALVFAYL
+870 
-880 FLVAQYESWSI
+880 
-891 PLVVI
+891 
-896 LSVVF
+896 
-901 AVGGAVAGLSAMG
+901 
-914 FANDVYAQI
+914 
-923 GLVLLIGLAAK
+923 
-934 NAILIVEFSKQR
+934 
-946 REEGASIA
+946 
-954 EAAED
+954 
-959 GAKQRFRAVMMTAI
+959 
-973 SFILGV
+973 
-979 MPLVFASGA
+979 
-988 GAMSRQIIGITVFGG
+988 
-1003 MFMATAVGILFIP
+1003 
-1016 ALYLHVQRLREWTKT
+1016 
-1031 RKPPVEKDPQQDN
+1031 

>member
-37 DITPPAVSVSAVY
+37 DITPPVVSVSAVY

-57 VAQAIASPLEA
+57 VAQAVASPLEA
-68 QVNGVSNMLYM
+68 QVNGVSHMLYM
-79 ESTSANNGSYQLNIT
+79 ESTSANNGSYQLSIT

-136 LLLGVSVFSPKQTHD
+136 LLLGVSVFSPQQTHD

-157 YTSIQLRDAIARIN
+157 YTSIQLRDAIARIS

-180 ARDFSMRVWLNPQ
+180 ARDYSMRVWLDPQ

-200 SVQDIIAAL
+200 SVQDIVAAL

-219 QIGSSPSMDGQQQTL
+219 QIGSSPSMPNQQQTL

-241 LTEPQEFANVI
+241 LTDARQFADVI

-311 MARLSASFP
+311 MARLSAAFP
-320 PDLAYDINYD
+320 ADLTYEINYD

-335 TATLHEIALSLT
+335 TATLHEIAVSLT

-363 MRATFIVALT
+363 LRATFIVALT
-373 IPVSLLGTFA
+373 VPVSLLGTFA
-383 VLYAFGYSANTLSL
+383 VLYVFGYSANTLSL

-425 PNLTPA
+425 PHLSPA
-431 QATKQ
+431 EATRQ

-498 LLKRRTLSTTGV
+498 LLKRRTLATTGM
-510 FGGMNR
+510 FGTINK

-523 GYVSLTGRISRRAVF
+523 GYVGLTGRINRRAVF

-548 ATWWGYTRLPTSF
+548 ATWWGYSRLPTSF

-569 FFISLQLPDGAS
+569 FFVSLQLPDGAS
-581 LNRTQAVMDQMYQQV
+581 LNRTQTVMDQMYQQV
-596 TANDAV
+596 STNEAV

-618 SPNAGFAI
+618 APNAGFAI

-658 AFNPPAIAGLGSASG
+658 AVNPPAIAGLGSASG

-695 VIFAANQDPKLSRVF
+695 IIFAANKYP
-710 TTFSASVPEISLSID
+710 
-725 RDRAALLQVPVS
+725 
-737 RIFQTL
+737 
-743 QTSLGGMNA
+743 
-752 GDFTLNNRMFRV
+752 
-764 QLQNDMDFRQRTA
+764 
-777 QINSLNVRSD
+777 
-787 NGALVSLANLVTL
+787 
-800 TPSVGAPFISHFN
+800 
-813 QFPSVAVSGSA
+813 
-824 ADGVSSGQAMAAMEA
+824 
-839 LLAQNLP
+839 
-846 QGYSYS
+846 
-852 WSGMSW
+852 
-858 QEQQTGGQVVLI
+858 
-870 YLAALVFAYL
+870 
-880 FLVAQYESWSI
+880 
-891 PLVVI
+891 
-896 LSVVF
+896 
-901 AVGGAVAGLSAMG
+901 
-914 FANDVYAQI
+914 
-923 GLVLLIGLAAK
+923 
-934 NAILIVEFSKQR
+934 
-946 REEGASIA
+946 
-954 EAAED
+954 
-959 GAKQRFRAVMMTAI
+959 
-973 SFILGV
+973 
-979 MPLVFASGA
+979 
-988 GAMSRQIIGITVFGG
+988 
-1003 MFMATAVGILFIP
+1003 P
-1016 ALYLHVQRLREWTKT
+1016 A
-1031 RKPPVEKDPQQDN
+1031 

>member
-7 RRPKFAIVIALVITL
+7 RRPKFAIVIALVITI
-22 VGWVSLYVIPVEQYP
+22 VCWVSLHVIPVEQYP
-37 DITPPAVSVSAVY
+37 DITPPVVSVSAVY

-57 VAQAIASPLEA
+57 VAQTIASPLEA

-79 ESTSANNGSYQLNIT
+79 ESTSGNNGSYQLSIT

-180 ARDFSMRVWLNPQ
+180 ARDYSMRVWLNPQ

-219 QIGSSPSMDGQQQTL
+219 QIGSSPSTPDQQQTL

-241 LTEPQEFANVI
+241 LSDPQEFANVI

-311 MARLSASFP
+311 MARL
-320 PDLAYDINYD
+320 
-330 STLPV
+330 
-335 TATLHEIALSLT
+335 
-347 LTLIVVLAVV
+347 
-357 YLFLQS
+357 
-363 MRATFIVALT
+363 
-373 IPVSLLGTFA
+373 
-383 VLYAFGYSANTLSL
+383 
-397 FAIILALTIVVDDA
+397 
-411 IVVVENVERLLSND
+411 
-425 PNLTPA
+425 
-431 QATKQ
+431 
-436 AMSQIAGPIIATTL
+436 
-450 VLMAVF
+450 
-456 VPIAILPGI
+456 
-465 IGELYRQF
+465 
-473 AVTLSAAVIL
+473 
-483 SSINALTLSPALCAV
+483 
-498 LLKRRTLSTTGV
+498 
-510 FGGMNR
+510 
-516 GLDRARD
+516 
-523 GYVSLTGRISRRAVF
+523 
-538 SIAALLLVGL
+538 
-548 ATWWGYTRLPTSF
+548 PTSF

-569 FFISLQLPDGAS
+569 FFVSLQLPDGAS
-581 LNRTQAVMDQMYQQV
+581 LNRTQTVMDQMYQQV

-637 IDRVLASIQAN
+637 IDQVLANIQAN

-658 AFNPPAIAGLGSASG
+658 AVNPPAIAGLGSASG

-682 GQSPQ
+682 GQTPQ

-695 VIFAANQDPKLSRVF
+695 IIFAANQDPKLNRVF
-710 TTFSASVPEISLSID
+710 TTFSASVPETNLSID

-787 NGALVSLANLVTL
+787 NGVLVSLANLVTL
-800 TPSVGAPFISHFN
+800 TPSVGAPFISNFN
-813 QFPSVAVSGSA
+813 QFPSVAISGSA
-824 ADGVSSGQAMAAMEA
+824 ADGASSGQAMAAMEA

-858 QEQQTGGQVVLI
+858 QEQQTGGQVVFI

-934 NAILIVEFSKQR
+934 NAILIVEFSKAR
-946 REEGASIA
+946 REEGATIA
-954 EAAED
+954 QAAQD

-973 SFILGV
+973 
-979 MPLVFASGA
+979 
-988 GAMSRQIIGITVFGG
+988 
-1003 MFMATAVGILFIP
+1003 
-1016 ALYLHVQRLREWTKT
+1016 
-1031 RKPPVEKDPQQDN
+1031 

>member
-7 RRPKFAIVIALVITL
+7 RRPKFAIVIALVITI
-22 VGWVSLYVIPVEQYP
+22 VGWVSLHVIPVEQYP
-37 DITPPAVSVSAVY
+37 DITPPVVSVSAVY

-57 VAQAIASPLEA
+57 VAQTIASPLEA
-68 QVNGVSNMLYM
+68 QVNGVSNMLHM
-79 ESTSANNGSYQLNIT
+79 ESTSGNNGSYQLSIT

-180 ARDFSMRVWLNPQ
+180 ARDYSMRVWLNPQ

-219 QIGSSPSMDGQQQTL
+219 QIGSSPSTPDQQQTL

-241 LTEPQEFANVI
+241 LSDPQEFANVI

-311 MARLSASFP
+311 MARL
-320 PDLAYDINYD
+320 
-330 STLPV
+330 
-335 TATLHEIALSLT
+335 
-347 LTLIVVLAVV
+347 
-357 YLFLQS
+357 
-363 MRATFIVALT
+363 
-373 IPVSLLGTFA
+373 
-383 VLYAFGYSANTLSL
+383 
-397 FAIILALTIVVDDA
+397 
-411 IVVVENVERLLSND
+411 
-425 PNLTPA
+425 
-431 QATKQ
+431 
-436 AMSQIAGPIIATTL
+436 
-450 VLMAVF
+450 
-456 VPIAILPGI
+456 
-465 IGELYRQF
+465 
-473 AVTLSAAVIL
+473 
-483 SSINALTLSPALCAV
+483 
-498 LLKRRTLSTTGV
+498 
-510 FGGMNR
+510 
-516 GLDRARD
+516 
-523 GYVSLTGRISRRAVF
+523 
-538 SIAALLLVGL
+538 
-548 ATWWGYTRLPTSF
+548 PTSF

-569 FFISLQLPDGAS
+569 FFVSLQLPDGAS
-581 LNRTQAVMDQMYQQV
+581 LNRTQTVMDQMYQQV

-637 IDRVLASIQAN
+637 IDQVLANIQAN

-658 AFNPPAIAGLGSASG
+658 AVNPPAIAGLGSASG

-682 GQSPQ
+682 GQTPQ

-695 VIFAANQDPKLSRVF
+695 IIFAANQDPKLNRVF
-710 TTFSASVPEISLSID
+710 TTFSASVPETNLSID

-787 NGALVSLANLVTL
+787 NGVLVSLANLVTL
-800 TPSVGAPFISHFN
+800 TPSVGAPFISNFN
-813 QFPSVAVSGSA
+813 QFPSVAISGSA
-824 ADGVSSGQAMAAMEA
+824 ADGASSGQAMAAMEA

-858 QEQQTGGQVVLI
+858 QEQQTGGQVVFI

-934 NAILIVEFSKQR
+934 NAILIVEFSKAR
-946 REEGASIA
+946 REEGATIA
-954 EAAED
+954 QAAQD

-973 SFILGV
+973 
-979 MPLVFASGA
+979 
-988 GAMSRQIIGITVFGG
+988 
-1003 MFMATAVGILFIP
+1003 
-1016 ALYLHVQRLREWTKT
+1016 
-1031 RKPPVEKDPQQDN
+1031 

>member
-7 RRPKFAIVIALVITL
+7 RRPKFAIVIALVITI
-22 VGWVSLYVIPVEQYP
+22 VGWVSLHVIPVEQYP
-37 DITPPAVSVSAVY
+37 DITPPVVSVSAVY

-57 VAQAIASPLEA
+57 VAQTIASPLEA

-79 ESTSANNGSYQLNIT
+79 ESTSGNNGSYQLSIT

-180 ARDFSMRVWLNPQ
+180 ARDYSMRVWLNPQ

-219 QIGSSPSMDGQQQTL
+219 QIGSSPSTPDQQQTL

-241 LTEPQEFANVI
+241 LSDPQEFANVI

-311 MARLSASFP
+311 MARL
-320 PDLAYDINYD
+320 
-330 STLPV
+330 
-335 TATLHEIALSLT
+335 
-347 LTLIVVLAVV
+347 
-357 YLFLQS
+357 
-363 MRATFIVALT
+363 
-373 IPVSLLGTFA
+373 
-383 VLYAFGYSANTLSL
+383 
-397 FAIILALTIVVDDA
+397 
-411 IVVVENVERLLSND
+411 
-425 PNLTPA
+425 
-431 QATKQ
+431 
-436 AMSQIAGPIIATTL
+436 
-450 VLMAVF
+450 
-456 VPIAILPGI
+456 
-465 IGELYRQF
+465 
-473 AVTLSAAVIL
+473 
-483 SSINALTLSPALCAV
+483 
-498 LLKRRTLSTTGV
+498 
-510 FGGMNR
+510 
-516 GLDRARD
+516 
-523 GYVSLTGRISRRAVF
+523 
-538 SIAALLLVGL
+538 
-548 ATWWGYTRLPTSF
+548 PTSF

-569 FFISLQLPDGAS
+569 FFVSLQLPDGAS
-581 LNRTQAVMDQMYQQV
+581 LNRTQTVMDQMYQQV
-596 TANDAV
+596 AANDAV

-637 IDRVLASIQAN
+637 IDQVLANIQAN

-658 AFNPPAIAGLGSASG
+658 AVNPPAIAGLGSASG

-682 GQSPQ
+682 GQTPQ

-695 VIFAANQDPKLSRVF
+695 IIFAANQDPKLNRVF
-710 TTFSASVPEISLSID
+710 TTFSASVPETNLSID

-787 NGALVSLANLVTL
+787 NGVLVSLANLVTL
-800 TPSVGAPFISHFN
+800 TPSVGAPFISNFN
-813 QFPSVAVSGSA
+813 QFPSVAISGSA
-824 ADGVSSGQAMAAMEA
+824 ADGASSGQAMAAMEA

-858 QEQQTGGQVVLI
+858 QEQQTGGQVVFI

-934 NAILIVEFSKQR
+934 NAILIVEFSKAR
-946 REEGASIA
+946 REEGATIA
-954 EAAED
+954 QAAQD

-973 SFILGV
+973 
-979 MPLVFASGA
+979 
-988 GAMSRQIIGITVFGG
+988 
-1003 MFMATAVGILFIP
+1003 
-1016 ALYLHVQRLREWTKT
+1016 
-1031 RKPPVEKDPQQDN
+1031 

>member
-37 DITPPAVSVSAVY
+37 DITPPVVSVSAVY

-57 VAQAIASPLEA
+57 VAQAVASPLEA
-68 QVNGVSNMLYM
+68 QVNGVSHMLYM
-79 ESTSANNGSYQLNIT
+79 ESTSANNGSYQLSIT

-136 LLLGVSVFSPKQTHD
+136 LLLGVSVFSPQQTHD

-157 YTSIQLRDAIARIN
+157 YTSIQLRDAIARIS

-180 ARDFSMRVWLNPQ
+180 ARDYSMRVWLDPQ

-200 SVQDIIAAL
+200 SVQDIVAAL

-219 QIGSSPSMDGQQQTL
+219 QIGSSPSMPNQQQTL

-241 LTEPQEFANVI
+241 LTDARQFADVI

-311 MARLSASFP
+311 MARLSAAFP
-320 PDLAYDINYD
+320 ADLTYEINYD

-335 TATLHEIALSLT
+335 TATLHEIAVSLT

-363 MRATFIVALT
+363 LRATFIVALT
-373 IPVSLLGTFA
+373 VPVSLLGTFA
-383 VLYAFGYSANTLSL
+383 VLYVFGYSANTLSL

-425 PNLTPA
+425 PHLSPA
-431 QATKQ
+431 EATRQ

-498 LLKRRTLSTTGV
+498 LLKRRTLATTGM
-510 FGGMNR
+510 FGTINK

-523 GYVSLTGRISRRAVF
+523 GYVGLTGRINRRAVF

-548 ATWWGYTRLPTSF
+548 ATWWGYSRLPTSF

-569 FFISLQLPDGAS
+569 FFVSLQLPDGAS
-581 LNRTQAVMDQMYQQV
+581 LNRTQTVMDQMYQQV
-596 TANDAV
+596 STNEAV

-618 SPNAGFAI
+618 APNAGFAI

-637 IDRVLASIQAN
+637 I
-648 LAAIP
+648 
-653 SAMIM
+653 
-658 AFNPPAIAGLGSASG
+658 
-673 FDLRIQALL
+673 
-682 GQSPQ
+682 
-687 ELAQVSQG
+687 
-695 VIFAANQDPKLSRVF
+695 
-710 TTFSASVPEISLSID
+710 
-725 RDRAALLQVPVS
+725 
-737 RIFQTL
+737 
-743 QTSLGGMNA
+743 
-752 GDFTLNNRMFRV
+752 
-764 QLQNDMDFRQRTA
+764 
-777 QINSLNVRSD
+777 
-787 NGALVSLANLVTL
+787 
-800 TPSVGAPFISHFN
+800 
-813 QFPSVAVSGSA
+813 
-824 ADGVSSGQAMAAMEA
+824 
-839 LLAQNLP
+839 
-846 QGYSYS
+846 
-852 WSGMSW
+852 
-858 QEQQTGGQVVLI
+858 
-870 YLAALVFAYL
+870 
-880 FLVAQYESWSI
+880 
-891 PLVVI
+891 
-896 LSVVF
+896 
-901 AVGGAVAGLSAMG
+901 
-914 FANDVYAQI
+914 
-923 GLVLLIGLAAK
+923 
-934 NAILIVEFSKQR
+934 
-946 REEGASIA
+946 
-954 EAAED
+954 
-959 GAKQRFRAVMMTAI
+959 
-973 SFILGV
+973 
-979 MPLVFASGA
+979 
-988 GAMSRQIIGITVFGG
+988 
-1003 MFMATAVGILFIP
+1003 
-1016 ALYLHVQRLREWTKT
+1016 
-1031 RKPPVEKDPQQDN
+1031 

>member
-1 MLHFFI
+1 M
-7 RRPKFAIVIALVITL
+7 
-22 VGWVSLYVIPVEQYP
+22 
-37 DITPPAVSVSAVY
+37 
-50 PGASARD
+50 
-57 VAQAIASPLEA
+57 
-68 QVNGVSNMLYM
+68 
-79 ESTSANNGSYQLNIT
+79 
-94 FASGTDP
+94 
-101 DMAAVEVQNRI
+101 
-112 SQVSAQLPAE
+112 SAQLPAE

-180 ARDFSMRVWLNPQ
+180 ARDYSMRVWLNPQ

-219 QIGSSPSMDGQQQTL
+219 QIGSSPSTPDQQQTL

-241 LTEPQEFANVI
+241 LSDPQEFANVI
-252 IRSNPQGGMIRLG
+252 IRSNPQGGMIRLS

-311 MARLSASFP
+311 MARL
-320 PDLAYDINYD
+320 
-330 STLPV
+330 
-335 TATLHEIALSLT
+335 
-347 LTLIVVLAVV
+347 
-357 YLFLQS
+357 
-363 MRATFIVALT
+363 
-373 IPVSLLGTFA
+373 
-383 VLYAFGYSANTLSL
+383 
-397 FAIILALTIVVDDA
+397 
-411 IVVVENVERLLSND
+411 
-425 PNLTPA
+425 
-431 QATKQ
+431 
-436 AMSQIAGPIIATTL
+436 
-450 VLMAVF
+450 
-456 VPIAILPGI
+456 
-465 IGELYRQF
+465 
-473 AVTLSAAVIL
+473 
-483 SSINALTLSPALCAV
+483 
-498 LLKRRTLSTTGV
+498 
-510 FGGMNR
+510 
-516 GLDRARD
+516 
-523 GYVSLTGRISRRAVF
+523 
-538 SIAALLLVGL
+538 
-548 ATWWGYTRLPTSF
+548 PTSF

-569 FFISLQLPDGAS
+569 FFVSLQLPDGAS
-581 LNRTQAVMDQMYQQV
+581 LNRTQTVMDQMYQQV

-637 IDRVLASIQAN
+637 IDQVLANIQAN

-658 AFNPPAIAGLGSASG
+658 AVNPPAIAGLGSASG

-682 GQSPQ
+682 GQTPQ

-695 VIFAANQDPKLSRVF
+695 IIFAANQDPKLNRVF
-710 TTFSASVPEISLSID
+710 TTFSASVPETNLSID

-787 NGALVSLANLVTL
+787 NGVLVSLANLVTL
-800 TPSVGAPFISHFN
+800 TPSVGAPFISNFN
-813 QFPSVAVSGSA
+813 QFPSVAISGSA
-824 ADGVSSGQAMAAMEA
+824 ADGASSGQAMAAMEA

-858 QEQQTGGQVVLI
+858 QEQQTGGQVVFI

-934 NAILIVEFSKQR
+934 NAILIVEFSKAR
-946 REEGASIA
+946 REEGATIA
-954 EAAED
+954 QAAQD

-1003 MFMATAVGILFIP
+1003 MLMATAIGILFIP
-1016 ALYLHVQRLREWTKT
+1016 ALYLHIQRLREWAKSH
-1031 RKPPVEKDPQQDN
+1031 KQPSDKDPQH

>member
-7 RRPKFAIVIALVITL
+7 RRPKFAIVIALVITI
-22 VGWVSLYVIPVEQYP
+22 VGWVSLHVIPVEQYP
-37 DITPPAVSVSAVY
+37 DITPPVVSVSAVY

-57 VAQAIASPLEA
+57 VAQTIASPLEA

-79 ESTSANNGSYQLNIT
+79 ESTSGNNGSYQLSIT

-180 ARDFSMRVWLNPQ
+180 ARDYSMRVWLNPQ

-219 QIGSSPSMDGQQQTL
+219 QIGSSPSTPDQQQTL
-234 TISGQGR
+234 TISGRR
-241 LTEPQEFANVI
+241 LSDPQEFANVI

-311 MARLSASFP
+311 MARL
-320 PDLAYDINYD
+320 
-330 STLPV
+330 
-335 TATLHEIALSLT
+335 
-347 LTLIVVLAVV
+347 
-357 YLFLQS
+357 
-363 MRATFIVALT
+363 
-373 IPVSLLGTFA
+373 
-383 VLYAFGYSANTLSL
+383 
-397 FAIILALTIVVDDA
+397 
-411 IVVVENVERLLSND
+411 
-425 PNLTPA
+425 
-431 QATKQ
+431 
-436 AMSQIAGPIIATTL
+436 
-450 VLMAVF
+450 
-456 VPIAILPGI
+456 
-465 IGELYRQF
+465 
-473 AVTLSAAVIL
+473 
-483 SSINALTLSPALCAV
+483 
-498 LLKRRTLSTTGV
+498 
-510 FGGMNR
+510 
-516 GLDRARD
+516 
-523 GYVSLTGRISRRAVF
+523 
-538 SIAALLLVGL
+538 
-548 ATWWGYTRLPTSF
+548 PTSF

-569 FFISLQLPDGAS
+569 FFVSLQLPDGAS
-581 LNRTQAVMDQMYQQV
+581 LNRTQTVMDQMYQQV

-637 IDRVLASIQAN
+637 IDQVLANIQAN

-658 AFNPPAIAGLGSASG
+658 AVNPPAIAGLGSASG

-682 GQSPQ
+682 GQTPQ

-695 VIFAANQDPKLSRVF
+695 IIFAANQDPKLNRVF
-710 TTFSASVPEISLSID
+710 TTFSASVPETNLSID

-787 NGALVSLANLVTL
+787 NGVLVSLANLVTL
-800 TPSVGAPFISHFN
+800 TPSVGAPFISNFN
-813 QFPSVAVSGSA
+813 QFPSVAISGSA
-824 ADGVSSGQAMAAMEA
+824 ADGASSGQAMAAMEA

-858 QEQQTGGQVVLI
+858 QEQQTGGQVVFI

-880 FLVAQYESWSI
+880 FLVTQYESWSI

-934 NAILIVEFSKQR
+934 NAILIVEFSKAR
-946 REEGASIA
+946 REEGATIA
-954 EAAED
+954 QAAQD

-973 SFILGV
+973 
-979 MPLVFASGA
+979 
-988 GAMSRQIIGITVFGG
+988 
-1003 MFMATAVGILFIP
+1003 
-1016 ALYLHVQRLREWTKT
+1016 
-1031 RKPPVEKDPQQDN
+1031 

>member
-37 DITPPAVSVSAVY
+37 DITPPVVSVSAVY

-57 VAQAIASPLEA
+57 VAQAVASPLEA
-68 QVNGVSNMLYM
+68 QVNGVSHMLYM
-79 ESTSANNGSYQLNIT
+79 ESTSANNGSYQLSIT

-136 LLLGVSVFSPKQTHD
+136 LLLGVSVFSPQQTHD

-157 YTSIQLRDAIARIN
+157 YTSIQLRDAIARIS

-180 ARDFSMRVWLNPQ
+180 ARDYSMRVWLDPQ

-200 SVQDIIAAL
+200 SVQDIVAAL

-219 QIGSSPSMDGQQQTL
+219 QIGSSPSMPNQQQTL

-241 LTEPQEFANVI
+241 LTDARQFADVI

-311 MARLSASFP
+311 MARLSAAFP
-320 PDLAYDINYD
+320 ADLTYEINYD

-335 TATLHEIALSLT
+335 TATLHEIAVSLT

-363 MRATFIVALT
+363 LRATFIVALT
-373 IPVSLLGTFA
+373 VPVSLLGTFA
-383 VLYAFGYSANTLSL
+383 VLYVFGYSANTLSL

-425 PNLTPA
+425 PHLSPA
-431 QATKQ
+431 EATRQ

-498 LLKRRTLSTTGV
+498 LLKRRTLATTGM
-510 FGGMNR
+510 FGTINK

-523 GYVSLTGRISRRAVF
+523 GYVGLTGRINRRAVF

-548 ATWWGYTRLPTSF
+548 ATWWGYSRLPTSF

-569 FFISLQLPDGAS
+569 FFVSLQLPDGAS
-581 LNRTQAVMDQMYQQV
+581 LNRTQTVMDQMYQQV
-596 TANDAV
+596 STNEAV

-618 SPNAGFAI
+618 APNAGFAI

-658 AFNPPAIAGLGSASG
+658 AG
-673 FDLRIQALL
+673 
-682 GQSPQ
+682 
-687 ELAQVSQG
+687 
-695 VIFAANQDPKLSRVF
+695 
-710 TTFSASVPEISLSID
+710 
-725 RDRAALLQVPVS
+725 
-737 RIFQTL
+737 
-743 QTSLGGMNA
+743 
-752 GDFTLNNRMFRV
+752 
-764 QLQNDMDFRQRTA
+764 
-777 QINSLNVRSD
+777 
-787 NGALVSLANLVTL
+787 
-800 TPSVGAPFISHFN
+800 
-813 QFPSVAVSGSA
+813 
-824 ADGVSSGQAMAAMEA
+824 
-839 LLAQNLP
+839 
-846 QGYSYS
+846 
-852 WSGMSW
+852 
-858 QEQQTGGQVVLI
+858 
-870 YLAALVFAYL
+870 
-880 FLVAQYESWSI
+880 
-891 PLVVI
+891 
-896 LSVVF
+896 
-901 AVGGAVAGLSAMG
+901 
-914 FANDVYAQI
+914 
-923 GLVLLIGLAAK
+923 
-934 NAILIVEFSKQR
+934 
-946 REEGASIA
+946 
-954 EAAED
+954 
-959 GAKQRFRAVMMTAI
+959 
-973 SFILGV
+973 
-979 MPLVFASGA
+979 
-988 GAMSRQIIGITVFGG
+988 
-1003 MFMATAVGILFIP
+1003 
-1016 ALYLHVQRLREWTKT
+1016 
-1031 RKPPVEKDPQQDN
+1031 

>member
-7 RRPKFAIVIALVITL
+7 RRPKFAIVIALVITI
-22 VGWVSLYVIPVEQYP
+22 VGWVSLHVIPVEQYP
-37 DITPPAVSVSAVY
+37 DITPPVVSVSAVY

-79 ESTSANNGSYQLNIT
+79 ESTSGNNGSYQLSIT

-136 LLLGVSVFSPKQTHD
+136 LLLGVSVFSPKQTHN

-180 ARDFSMRVWLNPQ
+180 ARDYSMRVWLNPQ

-219 QIGSSPSMDGQQQTL
+219 QIGSSPSTPDQQQTL

-241 LTEPQEFANVI
+241 LADPQQSANVI

-265 DVARVALGAQNYQV
+265 DIARVALGAQNYQV

-311 MARLSASFP
+311 MARLSAAFP
-320 PDLAYDINYD
+320 PDLTYEINYD

-383 VLYAFGYSANTLSL
+383 VLYVFGYSANTLSL

-465 IGELYRQF
+465 VGELYRQF

-498 LLKRRTLSTTGV
+498 LLKRRTLSNTGV
-510 FGGMNR
+510 FGAINR

-523 GYVSLTGRISRRAVF
+523 GYVGLTGRISRRAVF

-569 FFISLQLPDGAS
+569 FFVSLQLPDGAS
-581 LNRTQAVMDQMYQQV
+581 LNRTQTVMDQMYQQV

-637 IDRVLASIQAN
+637 IDQVLANIQAN
-648 LAAIP
+648 LATIP
-653 SAMIM
+653 SATIM
-658 AFNPPAIAGLGSASG
+658 AVNPPAIAGLGNASG

-695 VIFAANQDPKLSRVF
+695 IIFAANQDPKLSRVF
-710 TTFSASVPEISLSID
+710 TTFSASVPEVNLSID

-777 QINSLNVRSD
+777 QINSMNVRSD

-813 QFPSVAVSGSA
+813 QFPSVTVNGSA
-824 ADGVSSGQAMAAMEA
+824 ADGASSGQAMAAMEA

-858 QEQQTGGQVVLI
+858 QEQQTGGQVVFI

-934 NAILIVEFSKQR
+934 NAILIVEFAKAR
-946 REEGASIA
+946 REEGATIA
-954 EAAED
+954 QAAQD

-1003 MFMATAVGILFIP
+1003 MLMATAVGILFIP

-1031 RKPPVEKDPQQDN
+1031 RKPPSDEGPQA

>member
-37 DITPPAVSVSAVY
+37 DITPPVVSVSAVY

-57 VAQAIASPLEA
+57 VAQAVASPLEA
-68 QVNGVSNMLYM
+68 QVNGVSHMLYM
-79 ESTSANNGSYQLNIT
+79 ESTSANNGSYQLSIT

-136 LLLGVSVFSPKQTHD
+136 LLLGVSVFSPQQTHD

-157 YTSIQLRDAIARIN
+157 YTSIQLRDAIARIS

-180 ARDFSMRVWLNPQ
+180 ARDYSMRVWLDPQ

-200 SVQDIIAAL
+200 SVQDIVAAL

-219 QIGSSPSMDGQQQTL
+219 QIGSSPSMPNQQQTL

-241 LTEPQEFANVI
+241 LTDARQFADVI

-311 MARLSASFP
+311 MARLSAAFP
-320 PDLAYDINYD
+320 ADLTYEINYD

-335 TATLHEIALSLT
+335 TATLHEIAVSLT

-363 MRATFIVALT
+363 LRATFIVALT
-373 IPVSLLGTFA
+373 VPVSLLGTFA
-383 VLYAFGYSANTLSL
+383 VLYVFGYSANTLSL

-425 PNLTPA
+425 PHLSPA
-431 QATKQ
+431 EATRQ

-498 LLKRRTLSTTGV
+498 LLKRRTLATTGM
-510 FGGMNR
+510 FGTINK

-523 GYVSLTGRISRRAVF
+523 GYVGLTGRINRRAVF

-548 ATWWGYTRLPTSF
+548 ATWWGYSRLPTSF

-569 FFISLQLPDGAS
+569 FFVSLQLPDGAS
-581 LNRTQAVMDQMYQQV
+581 LNRTQTVMDQMYQQV
-596 TANDAV
+596 STNEAV

-618 SPNAGFAI
+618 APNAGFAI

-658 AFNPPAIAGLGSASG
+658 AGNPP
-673 FDLRIQALL
+673 
-682 GQSPQ
+682 
-687 ELAQVSQG
+687 
-695 VIFAANQDPKLSRVF
+695 
-710 TTFSASVPEISLSID
+710 
-725 RDRAALLQVPVS
+725 
-737 RIFQTL
+737 
-743 QTSLGGMNA
+743 
-752 GDFTLNNRMFRV
+752 
-764 QLQNDMDFRQRTA
+764 
-777 QINSLNVRSD
+777 
-787 NGALVSLANLVTL
+787 
-800 TPSVGAPFISHFN
+800 
-813 QFPSVAVSGSA
+813 
-824 ADGVSSGQAMAAMEA
+824 
-839 LLAQNLP
+839 
-846 QGYSYS
+846 
-852 WSGMSW
+852 
-858 QEQQTGGQVVLI
+858 
-870 YLAALVFAYL
+870 
-880 FLVAQYESWSI
+880 
-891 PLVVI
+891 
-896 LSVVF
+896 
-901 AVGGAVAGLSAMG
+901 
-914 FANDVYAQI
+914 
-923 GLVLLIGLAAK
+923 
-934 NAILIVEFSKQR
+934 
-946 REEGASIA
+946 
-954 EAAED
+954 
-959 GAKQRFRAVMMTAI
+959 
-973 SFILGV
+973 
-979 MPLVFASGA
+979 
-988 GAMSRQIIGITVFGG
+988 
-1003 MFMATAVGILFIP
+1003 
-1016 ALYLHVQRLREWTKT
+1016 
-1031 RKPPVEKDPQQDN
+1031 

>member
-37 DITPPAVSVSAVY
+37 DITPPVVSVSAVY

-57 VAQAIASPLEA
+57 VAQAVASPLEA
-68 QVNGVSNMLYM
+68 QVNGVSHMLYM
-79 ESTSANNGSYQLNIT
+79 ESTSANNGSYQLSIT

-136 LLLGVSVFSPKQTHD
+136 LLLGVSVFSPQQTHD

-157 YTSIQLRDAIARIN
+157 YTSIQLRDAIARIS

-180 ARDFSMRVWLNPQ
+180 ARDYSMRVWLDPQ

-200 SVQDIIAAL
+200 SVQDIVAAL

-219 QIGSSPSMDGQQQTL
+219 QIGSSPSMPNQQQTL

-241 LTEPQEFANVI
+241 LTDARQFADVI

-311 MARLSASFP
+311 MARLSAAFP
-320 PDLAYDINYD
+320 ADLTYEINYD

-335 TATLHEIALSLT
+335 TATLHEIAVSLT

-363 MRATFIVALT
+363 LRATFIVALT
-373 IPVSLLGTFA
+373 VPVSLLGTFA
-383 VLYAFGYSANTLSL
+383 VLYVFGYSANTLSL

-425 PNLTPA
+425 PHLSPA
-431 QATKQ
+431 EATRQ

-498 LLKRRTLSTTGV
+498 LLKRRTLATTGM
-510 FGGMNR
+510 FGTINK

-523 GYVSLTGRISRRAVF
+523 GYVGLTGRINRRAVF

-548 ATWWGYTRLPTSF
+548 ATWWGYSRLPTSF

-569 FFISLQLPDGAS
+569 FFVSLQLPDGAS
-581 LNRTQAVMDQMYQQV
+581 LNRTQTVMDQMYQQV
-596 TANDAV
+596 STNEAV

-618 SPNAGFAI
+618 APNAGFAI

-658 AFNPPAIAGLGSASG
+658 AVNPPAIAGLGSASG

-695 VIFAANQDPKLSRVF
+695 IIFAANQDPTLSRVF
-710 TTFSASVPEISLSID
+710 TTFSASVPETNLSID

-743 QTSLGGMNA
+743 QTSLGG
-752 GDFTLNNRMFRV
+752 
-764 QLQNDMDFRQRTA
+764 
-777 QINSLNVRSD
+777 
-787 NGALVSLANLVTL
+787 
-800 TPSVGAPFISHFN
+800 
-813 QFPSVAVSGSA
+813 
-824 ADGVSSGQAMAAMEA
+824 
-839 LLAQNLP
+839 
-846 QGYSYS
+846 
-852 WSGMSW
+852 
-858 QEQQTGGQVVLI
+858 
-870 YLAALVFAYL
+870 
-880 FLVAQYESWSI
+880 
-891 PLVVI
+891 
-896 LSVVF
+896 
-901 AVGGAVAGLSAMG
+901 
-914 FANDVYAQI
+914 
-923 GLVLLIGLAAK
+923 
-934 NAILIVEFSKQR
+934 
-946 REEGASIA
+946 
-954 EAAED
+954 
-959 GAKQRFRAVMMTAI
+959 
-973 SFILGV
+973 
-979 MPLVFASGA
+979 
-988 GAMSRQIIGITVFGG
+988 
-1003 MFMATAVGILFIP
+1003 
-1016 ALYLHVQRLREWTKT
+1016 
-1031 RKPPVEKDPQQDN
+1031 

>member
-37 DITPPAVSVSAVY
+37 DITPPVVSVSAVY

-57 VAQAIASPLEA
+57 VAQAVASPLEA
-68 QVNGVSNMLYM
+68 QVNGVSHMLYM
-79 ESTSANNGSYQLNIT
+79 ESTSANNGSYQLSIT

-136 LLLGVSVFSPKQTHD
+136 LLLGVSVFSPQQTHD

-157 YTSIQLRDAIARIN
+157 YTSIQLRDAIARIS

-180 ARDFSMRVWLNPQ
+180 ARDYSMRVWLDPQ

-200 SVQDIIAAL
+200 SVQDIVAAL

-219 QIGSSPSMDGQQQTL
+219 QIGSSPSMPNQQQTL

-241 LTEPQEFANVI
+241 LTDARQFADVI

-311 MARLSASFP
+311 MARLSAAFP
-320 PDLAYDINYD
+320 ADLTYEINYD

-335 TATLHEIALSLT
+335 TATLHEIAVSLT

-363 MRATFIVALT
+363 LRATFIVALT
-373 IPVSLLGTFA
+373 VPVSLLGTFA
-383 VLYAFGYSANTLSL
+383 VLYVFGYSANTLSL

-425 PNLTPA
+425 PHLSPA
-431 QATKQ
+431 EATRQ

-498 LLKRRTLSTTGV
+498 LLKRRTLATTGM
-510 FGGMNR
+510 FGTINK

-523 GYVSLTGRISRRAVF
+523 GYVGLTGRINRRAVF

-548 ATWWGYTRLPTSF
+548 ATWWGYSRLPTSF

-569 FFISLQLPDGAS
+569 FFVSLQLPDGAS
-581 LNRTQAVMDQMYQQV
+581 LNRTQTVMDQMYQQV
-596 TANDAV
+596 STNEAV

-618 SPNAGFAI
+618 APNAGFAI

-637 IDRVLASIQAN
+637 IDRVLA
-648 LAAIP
+648 
-653 SAMIM
+653 
-658 AFNPPAIAGLGSASG
+658 
-673 FDLRIQALL
+673 
-682 GQSPQ
+682 
-687 ELAQVSQG
+687 
-695 VIFAANQDPKLSRVF
+695 
-710 TTFSASVPEISLSID
+710 
-725 RDRAALLQVPVS
+725 
-737 RIFQTL
+737 
-743 QTSLGGMNA
+743 
-752 GDFTLNNRMFRV
+752 
-764 QLQNDMDFRQRTA
+764 
-777 QINSLNVRSD
+777 
-787 NGALVSLANLVTL
+787 
-800 TPSVGAPFISHFN
+800 
-813 QFPSVAVSGSA
+813 
-824 ADGVSSGQAMAAMEA
+824 
-839 LLAQNLP
+839 
-846 QGYSYS
+846 
-852 WSGMSW
+852 
-858 QEQQTGGQVVLI
+858 
-870 YLAALVFAYL
+870 
-880 FLVAQYESWSI
+880 
-891 PLVVI
+891 
-896 LSVVF
+896 
-901 AVGGAVAGLSAMG
+901 
-914 FANDVYAQI
+914 
-923 GLVLLIGLAAK
+923 
-934 NAILIVEFSKQR
+934 
-946 REEGASIA
+946 
-954 EAAED
+954 
-959 GAKQRFRAVMMTAI
+959 
-973 SFILGV
+973 
-979 MPLVFASGA
+979 
-988 GAMSRQIIGITVFGG
+988 
-1003 MFMATAVGILFIP
+1003 
-1016 ALYLHVQRLREWTKT
+1016 
-1031 RKPPVEKDPQQDN
+1031 